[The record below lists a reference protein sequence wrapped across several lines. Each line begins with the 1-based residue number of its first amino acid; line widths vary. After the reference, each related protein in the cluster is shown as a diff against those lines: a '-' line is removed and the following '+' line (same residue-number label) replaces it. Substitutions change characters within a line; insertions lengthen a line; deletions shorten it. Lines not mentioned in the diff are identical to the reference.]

1 LKDCRL
7 KNVFQTFFRK
17 FPKPANSL
25 KRRWMEMD
33 VVVLGFGLRCLMLIN
48 RTLSDFKGFFYIFP
62 TTKYILAAVSK

>member
-1 LKDCRL
+1 MKDCRL

-48 RTLSDFKGFFYIFP
+48 RTLSDF
-62 TTKYILAAVSK
+62 